1 MRTKLKNKSPLY
13 TKAIEEADGILGRIN
28 LHQGEFEY
36 FSTVNPGHIFKLE
49 IRPMKDGL
57 VHGQPRAWQHSD
69 LFHISEIHGRE
80 KTHIA
85 RYYYQ

>member
-1 MRTKLKNKSPLY
+1 MRIELKNESPLY
-13 TKAIEEADGILGRIN
+13 TEAVEEADDILTRID

-36 FSTVNPGHIFKLE
+36 FSTVKPGHMFKLE
-49 IRPMKDGL
+49 IRPMKNGL

-69 LFHISEIHGRE
+69 LFHLTEIGGGE